1 VTDAVGRYAWADE
14 SSDSRVQA
22 LAITVVSPVRPEPL
36 APLHPRELLGHLTVG
51 QALDRSLSIVGRAS
65 RRVEV
70 ATDEL
75 DGWTVLIEPNG
86 WITSLRG
93 TLEALSLGGRAA
105 NVFWNVNA
113 LMRFGWSVDGVLVRQ
128 FDPLLYEADGA
139 LPDEAGL
146 PFGEPA
152 RSGGAA
158 LSLLTRLTGVEIDES
173 WLLDRQRPTF
183 LVPVDGWSD

>member
-1 VTDAVGRYAWADE
+1 VTDEAGRFAWADE
-14 SSDSRVQA
+14 SSDPGVRA

-36 APLHPRELLGHLTVG
+36 ALLHPRELLGHLTVG
-51 QALDRSLSIVGRAS
+51 QTLDRSLSIVGRAS
-65 RRVEV
+65 RSVEV

-93 TLEALSLGGRAA
+93 TLEALSTGGRAA

-113 LMRFGWSVDGVLVRQ
+113 LMRFGLAVDGVLVRQ

-139 LPDEAGL
+139 LPDEADL
-146 PFGEPA
+146 PFGQPG
-152 RSGGAA
+152 RSGSAA
-158 LSLLTRLTGVEIDES
+158 MGLLMRLTGVEIDER
-173 WLLDRQRPTF
+173 WLLHRQRPTF
-183 LVPVDGWSD
+183 LVPVNGWSD